1 MDRYQGW
8 KWYDTGLIILLL
20 IAALYCIIIMSDYF
34 MGVACLAVILMV
46 IGSFTKEIYVFIAS
60 VYKKRGNYNKSLKL
74 CDKVLD
80 KDSKYVYA
88 VIEKG
93 SIYEEMNQTDK
104 ALKTYDCASSMDKEL
119 YIPLRKKGD
128 LYTKLNRSDE
138 AQKAYE
144 KANILKLRKDEER
157 WTFRLLEKISFG
169 KR

>member
-1 MDRYQGW
+1 M
-8 KWYDTGLIILLL
+8 
-20 IAALYCIIIMSDYF
+20 F
-34 MGVACLAVILMV
+34 
-46 IGSFTKEIYVFIAS
+46 
-60 VYKKRGNYNKSLKL
+60 
-74 CDKVLD
+74 
-80 KDSKYVYA
+80 A

>member
-20 IAALYCIIIMSDYF
+20 IAALYCIMVMSDYF

-46 IGSFTKEIYVFIAS
+46 MGSFTKEIYVFIAD
-60 VYKKRGNYNKSLKL
+60 VYKKRGNFDKALEL
-74 CDKVLD
+74 CDKVLG
-80 KDSKYVYA
+80 KDSRYVYA

-93 SIYEEMNQTDK
+93 SIYEEMNQADK
-104 ALKTYDCASSMDKEL
+104 ALKTYDYASSMDKEL

-128 LYTKLNRSDE
+128 LYTKLNRNDE

-144 KANILKLRKDEER
+144 KANVLKLKKDEER
-157 WTFRLLEKISFG
+157 WPFRLLERISLG
-169 KR
+169 KK

>member
-20 IAALYCIIIMSDYF
+20 LAALYWIMVMSDYF

-46 IGSFTKEIYVFIAS
+46 MGSFTKEIYVFIAD
-60 VYKKRGNYNKSLKL
+60 VYKKRGNFDKALEL
-74 CDKVLD
+74 CDKVLG
-80 KDSKYVYA
+80 KDSRYVYA

-93 SIYEEMNQTDK
+93 SIYEEMNQADK
-104 ALKTYDCASSMDKEL
+104 ALKTYDYASSMDKEL

-128 LYTKLNRSDE
+128 LYTKLNRNDE

-144 KANILKLRKDEER
+144 KANVLKLKKDEER
-157 WTFRLLEKISFG
+157 WTFRLLEKISLG
-169 KR
+169 KK